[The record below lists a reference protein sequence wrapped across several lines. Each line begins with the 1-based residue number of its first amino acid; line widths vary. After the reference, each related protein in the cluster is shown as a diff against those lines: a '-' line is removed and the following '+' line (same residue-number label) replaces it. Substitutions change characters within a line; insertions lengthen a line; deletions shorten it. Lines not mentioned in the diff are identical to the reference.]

1 MKSRL
6 IAISACCFLLNC
18 ENEPLGSSTDM
29 NNNPGTS
36 ENFVP
41 SSGYWVYDVNSIS
54 EFDSEMNFTA
64 TDSVYVDE
72 EFEDY
77 FSLSVNDDGL
87 ANGSM
92 NMILTNGNLYN
103 SPRKLVYDGSITLP
117 ENLAN
122 LGLDNFILNN
132 ITLVDLDAEN
142 EAFMYFQDETIT
154 NTFDIQ
160 DIELPIDLSYE
171 IFTSK
176 TNYHD
181 SININ
186 GDEYL
191 NVFEGKF
198 VFSLSVTGTFT
209 LFGFPQTVSILEPQN
224 IITTSYYYVESIGLV
239 RAESEQGFELSSE
252 LSSIL
257 SLLGVEIEIPTSF
270 SIQNVEQLAEF
281 ELN

>member
-6 IAISACCFLLNC
+6 IAISICCFLLNC
-18 ENEPLGSSTDM
+18 ENEPLGSSTDT

-41 SSGYWVYDVNSIS
+41 RSGYWVYDVNSIS

-64 TDSVYVDE
+64 TDSVYLDE

-77 FSLSVNDDGL
+77 FSLSANDDGL

-92 NMILTNGNLYN
+92 NMILTNGNLYD

-186 GDEYL
+186 GEEYL

-224 IITTSYYYVESIGLV
+224 MITTSYYYVESIGLV

-252 LSSIL
+252 LNSIL

-270 SIQNVEQLAEF
+270 IIQNVEQLAEF

>member
-6 IAISACCFLLNC
+6 IAISFCCFLLNC
-18 ENEPLGSSTDM
+18 ENEPLESSTNT
-29 NNNPGTS
+29 NNNPGAS
-36 ENFVP
+36 DNFVP
-41 SSGYWVYDVNSIS
+41 SNGYWVYDVNSTS

-64 TDSVYVDE
+64 TDSVYLAE

-171 IFTSK
+171 IYTSK
-176 TNYHD
+176 TNYYD
-181 SININ
+181 TMNIN

-198 VFSLSVTGTFT
+198 IFSLSVTGTFT

-224 IITTSYYYVESIGLV
+224 IITTSYYYAESIGLV

-257 SLLGVEIEIPTSF
+257 GLLGVEIEIPTSF
-270 SIQNVEQLAEF
+270 SIQNVEQLTEF